1 MRTTKTR
8 GPKSLQF
15 EVGARR
21 TLRLLVFVYSKIK
34 FWIRDQD
41 LFFFL
46 NLPLLTSLSCFWKA
60 LLVKPMLTF
69 LEQIFLASCLYN
81 RLLSTTSFHCL
92 HTSSAARSSL
102 KLRCRKIS
110 SRTSGLR
117 RASGRNK
124 TMQVESDSV
133 SLVSDESSSCATPFE
148 VFVEVSTGLSFASSE
163 VPLLAISQK
172 GLTHE
177 SHHLSPEGA
186 HSHRLKLCSP

>member
-81 RLLSTTSFHCL
+81 RRPSTTSFHCL

-117 RASGRNK
+117 RASGWNK
-124 TMQVESDSV
+124 TTQVESDPAL
-133 SLVSDESSSCATPFE
+133 LVSDAVSAAHKTSFVEVFE
-148 VFVEVSTGLSFASSE
+148 VCVEVSTGLSFVSSE
-163 VPLLAISQK
+163 LPLLAISQK
-172 GLTHE
+172 GLTHKLR
-177 SHHLSPEGA
+177 HLSPRG
-186 HSHRLKLCSP
+186 SLTPP